1 MCVFY
6 FKSIGL
12 LKSWCLKSCSFGVFN
27 QSVRVL
33 QVFVGFKL
41 DMYISPKRS
50 SWFTLFDWF
59 VPWIA
64 SHTFCL
70 DKYMSKTINFEWF
83 YLSDLFFF
91 QQTRSRFIGNCIYM
105 IPEAHASNNKL
116 IFPLDSIFFLFWR
129 HSISIKLC
137 QLLCKMM
144 PKLLFPL
151 LFFPMRYGYDWRQLA
166 WLSWT
171 YLQTLGS
178 QHLNLS
184 AWFCSVFHSGDMIFI

>member
-1 MCVFY
+1 MP
-6 FKSIGL
+6 
-12 LKSWCLKSCSFGVFN
+12 FN
-27 QSVRVL
+27 QSVWVL

-41 DMYISPKRS
+41 DMYIYPKHS
-50 SWFTLFDWF
+50 SLFTFFDRF
-59 VPWIA
+59 IPWIG

-70 DKYMSKTINFEWF
+70 GKCMSKTINFEWF

-105 IPEAHASNNKL
+105 IPEAHASKNKL

-144 PKLLFPL
+144 PKLLFPW
-151 LFFPMRYGYDWRQLA
+151 LFFPMRYADDWRPLA

-171 YLQTLGS
+171 YLEILG
-178 QHLNLS
+178 
-184 AWFCSVFHSGDMIFI
+184 